1 MKDVKKLLE
10 FRNARK
16 KKKPNFLRQ
25 DAHKVKRLKKHWRSS
40 KGLDSKMRRG
50 LGSYRKEPSPGYG
63 SPKLVR
69 GLTRAGLREVLVFNV
84 HDLSK
89 ITKDDIVVIS
99 GNIGTRKKIE
109 ILKKIKELKLKVK
122 NFKDVDGFL
131 KKIEEKEAQKK
142 KEKETK
148 KEKKKKAKEEALKK
162 AETKKK
168 EAETKEEK
176 EEAEEKKEKDVLLHE
191 KIEKKHEP
199 KETKEAKRNPR
210 PQKIEGNVR

>member
-1 MKDVKKLLE
+1 MKEIKKLLE

-25 DAHKVKRLKKHWRSS
+25 DAHKVKRLKNHWRSS

-50 LGSYRKEPSPGYG
+50 LGSYRKEPSLGYG
-63 SPKLVR
+63 SPKLVK
-69 GLTRAGLREVLVFNV
+69 GLTRDGFREVIVYNV
-84 HDLSK
+84 HDLAK

-99 GNIGTRKKIE
+99 GTVGIRKKIE
-109 ILKKIKELKLKVK
+109 ILKKVKELKLKIK

-131 KKIEEKEAQKK
+131 KKVEEKEAQKK

-148 KEKKKKAKEEALKK
+148 KEKKKKSKEEALKK
-162 AETKKK
+162 AESKKK
-168 EAETKEEK
+168 ETETKEEK
-176 EEAEEKKEKDVLLHE
+176 EEEEDKKEREVLLHE